1 MGNMDRSRAAGSE
14 QESLQPRA
22 LQVDNQ
28 YSHDDDGDCEDG
40 DCEDEDDRDVYRVVT
55 VIVMTVIVMMVMRIM
70 RIQRLVCCLIVI
82 NILVL
87 GKISYLLSKSFLSVV
102 CFRDL
107 KKKVNITIKLIV
119 GM

>member
-14 QESLQPRA
+14 RESLQPRA

-28 YSHDDDGDCEDG
+28 YSHDDDGDCDDG
-40 DCEDEDDRDVYRVVT
+40 DCEDEDDRDVYRVV
-55 VIVMTVIVMMVMRIM
+55 TVIVMMVMRIM